1 MISTCKLC
9 RAASVTNGTIWIVS
23 SRKHAEAK
31 IRSDSVSFSPHTA
44 ACQSCSWR
52 LYHSA
57 FPFRP
62 LLFPSLS
69 PPASLFL
76 SSLQHLEGFIHPNP
90 SVLLTRPNSLHSFH
104 SHLDSPSLSL
114 SFFGFNLFPVFISFV
129 SPPPVPRRLP
139 LLSPL
144 FFSYCFGFFHCEL
157 TPYLCQRK
165 SSVMSTHLQVW
176 QGCWQFEFLPL
187 KLKPSA
193 EHSGKTLRYRSD
205 LSWTA
210 LSGCPCLVS
219 LFTPPRLTHKH
230 RQMLT
235 SCFGRGLSE
244 VLTRSEALVYSFTAA
259 LGRSSRPHVGASFEK
274 EGSVRCRRAG

>member
-1 MISTCKLC
+1 MFFTKFMSLFHATAGRICFKRSGRGERAVTFSERMISTCKLC

-23 SRKHAEAK
+23 SHEHAEAK

-44 ACQSCSWR
+44 ACQSCSLR

-114 SFFGFNLFPVFISFV
+114 SLFLALISFPSSFLLFP
-129 SPPPVPRRLP
+129 L
-139 LLSPL
+139 LLSLGVYPYFHL
-144 FFSYCFGFFHCEL
+144 CFFLIVLVFF
-157 TPYLCQRK
+157 T
-165 SSVMSTHLQVW
+165 
-176 QGCWQFEFLPL
+176 
-187 KLKPSA
+187 
-193 EHSGKTLRYRSD
+193 
-205 LSWTA
+205 
-210 LSGCPCLVS
+210 VS
-219 LFTPPRLTHKH
+219 
-230 RQMLT
+230 
-235 SCFGRGLSE
+235 
-244 VLTRSEALVYSFTAA
+244 
-259 LGRSSRPHVGASFEK
+259 
-274 EGSVRCRRAG
+274 